1 MATFNSALHVFS
13 VDDLTA
19 TFSGIQFPDY
29 PEMLD
34 TAGAVVEPY
43 VSHAGT
49 ILYGID
55 NEFGF
60 HVTDFVGAEEK
71 ELDGDFAEGYAGNIY
86 GEGGEIVGIAV
97 RNAETDLFLSGAPFG
112 TWSLGLGGS
121 TVKASTEHYTTMQ
134 ALLSDQAY
142 PGDADAIGG
151 LDDDLKMADLYVA
164 GDGSLTEGPLH
175 DFYVKETVAALQAA
189 MDSPDPAL
197 DTVLSDVDFD
207 RDGTLDTY
215 RLTKTTVDFDSDGD
229 GVPEAITVG
238 AVDIGNDGSLDV
250 VDSFLNGYGGEAD
263 LTDLLEPNE
272 SSVTYNIAYGQD
284 YSVTLKDDGKLLY
297 RWGEAVKRPNDVRM
311 EVNIDLPEEWTVDE
325 DGNGIAD
332 SLEDA
337 SGGFVVTKAEL
348 IVTHTITNN
357 PNDQIRPEDYENEA
371 AIGRLPSYYI
381 VTDPDDPDNELW
393 VSPVDTFNGLGDAL
407 PSYFV
412 LDADGEIDMSV
423 VGGTAVYN
431 PDGVLVG
438 YRNEDAEGNA
448 VGTVLRDMSLVA
460 AAAAADLDFSTADLA
475 EGFTDSWYT
484 STDREPFEWSYD
496 MYPDDPYANV
506 FVSFRDAD
514 AAADAGYTEDSL
526 VSGPRWRLT
535 PNKFGQDLPGL
546 EIPLE
551 PNSEP
556 PFQKDNI
563 KYDTGELTTTTI
575 NLLDWDGDSPLANST
590 GWMVIDPTRLD
601 VDADGII
608 DDGWS
613 AVNGTLGAGDA
624 MPTGL
629 ILSAVTPNGTVLEQ
643 NVFDTA
649 IYVKGDRQDAADL
662 YDMQLVIEYEPNVYE
677 GTIGSV
683 QQVSGLN
690 HEEMTVNFLGGSFA
704 NAVVFA
710 SPLSRNGWQA
720 ATVEISEITSTSA
733 TIRVDEPDGYDD
745 WHVAEQVSLVAFEEG
760 VWEIGDGS
768 VLEVGTT
775 VFETGPTNV
784 FQTVEFQTTFSEA
797 PVLMLQIQTAN
808 GPEWEI
814 ARVGQVTE
822 TGFTYL
828 IEEEEGQTN
837 NDHGRELIGY
847 AAIDAAAADGLI
859 DWDGVA
865 AQAYRTGPVVD
876 DQPTAFTFDESL
888 GTDPLVSGIL
898 SSYHGWDTANLRLVD
913 MEDDG
918 SAATAYFMASEERT
932 LDNETEHNPEDVAGL
947 AFEGAAVLY
956 GETYVVDEMI
966 FV

>member
-1 MATFNSALHVFS
+1 MALYSSALHVFS

-19 TFSGIQFPDY
+19 TFSGLQFPDY

-43 VSHAGT
+43 VSHAGN

-60 HVTDFVGAEEK
+60 HVTDFIGAEEK
-71 ELDGDFAEGYAGNIY
+71 ELDGDYAEGFAGNIY

-142 PGDADAIGG
+142 PGDENAIGG

-164 GDGSLTEGPLH
+164 EDGSLTEGPLN

-197 DTVLSDVDFD
+197 DTVLTDVDFD

-215 RLTKTTVDFDSDGD
+215 RLTKTTVDYDSDGD
-229 GVPEAITVG
+229 GVTEAITVG
-238 AVDIGNDGSLDV
+238 AVDIGNNGTLDV

-297 RWGEAVKRPNDVRM
+297 RWGEAVKRPNDIRM

-332 SLEDA
+332 SLEDG
-337 SGGFVVTKAEL
+337 SNGFVVTKAEL

-381 VTDPDDPDNELW
+381 VTDPDDAANTLW
-393 VSPVDTFNGLGDAL
+393 VSPVDTYNGLGDAL

-412 LDADGEIDMSV
+412 LDEAGQIDMSV

-431 PDGVLVG
+431 PDGELVG

-506 FVSFRDAD
+506 FVSFTDAET
-514 AAADAGYTEDSL
+514 AAAEGYYEDSL

-556 PFQKDNI
+556 PFQSDNI

-575 NLLDWDGDSPLANST
+575 NLLDWEGESPLATSE

-601 VDADGII
+601 LDADGVI
-608 DDGWS
+608 DAGWS

-662 YDMQLVIEYEPNVYE
+662 YDMQLVIEYAPDYVN
-677 GTIGSV
+677 GIGSV
-683 QQVSGLN
+683 QQITGLH
-690 HEEMTVNFLGGSFA
+690 HENFTANYLGGAFD
-704 NAVVFA
+704 NPVVFA
-710 SPLSRNGWQA
+710 SPVTLNGGQA
-720 ATVEISEITSTSA
+720 VTVEFTEITSTSA
-733 TIRVDEPDGYDD
+733 TFHLDEYGYDN
-745 WHVAEQVSLVAFEEG
+745 WHLNEEVSLVTFEEG
-760 VWEIGDGS
+760 VWELSDGS

-775 VFETGPTNV
+775 VFEAGPTD
-784 FQTVEFQTTFSEA
+784 EFHWVDFDTTFAEA
-797 PVLMLQIQTAN
+797 PVLMLQIQTDN
-808 GPEWEI
+808 GVNWEI
-814 ARVGQVTE
+814 ARIGEVTE

-828 IEEEEGQTN
+828 IEEGEGQL
-837 NDHGRELIGY
+837 DGGHVSEVIGY
-847 AAIDAAAADGLI
+847 AAIDAASADGVM

-865 AQAYRTGPVVD
+865 AQAYSTGRTVTNM
-876 DQPTAFTFDESL
+876 PTAFTFAEAI
-888 GTDPLVSGIL
+888 GTDPLVSGVL
-898 SSYHGWDTANLRLVD
+898 ASYNGADTANLRL
-913 MEDDG
+913 EAITDDG
-918 SAATAYFMASEERT
+918 LAATAYFVASEET
-932 LDNETEHNPEDVAGL
+932 SLDAETYHVREVAAGI
-947 AFEGAAVLY
+947 AFEEAAVLF
-956 GETYVVDEMI
+956 GEAYVADEMV

>member
-1 MATFNSALHVFS
+1 MALYSSALHVFS

-19 TFSGIQFPDY
+19 TFSGLQFPDY

-43 VSHAGT
+43 VSHAGN

-60 HVTDFVGAEEK
+60 HVTDFIGAEEK
-71 ELDGDFAEGYAGNIY
+71 ELDGDYAEGFAGNIY

-142 PGDADAIGG
+142 PGDENAIGG

-164 GDGSLTEGPLH
+164 EDGSLTEGPLN
-175 DFYVKETVAALQAA
+175 DFYVKETVAALQTA

-197 DTVLSDVDFD
+197 DTVLTDVDFD

-215 RLTKTTVDFDSDGD
+215 RLTKTTVDYDSDGD
-229 GVPEAITVG
+229 GVTEAITVG
-238 AVDIGNDGSLDV
+238 AVDIGNDGTLDV

-297 RWGEAVKRPNDVRM
+297 RWGEAVKRPNDIRM

-332 SLEDA
+332 SLEDG
-337 SGGFVVTKAEL
+337 SNGFVVTKAEL

-381 VTDPDDPDNELW
+381 VTDPDDAANTLW
-393 VSPVDTFNGLGDAL
+393 VSPVDTYNGLGDAL

-412 LDADGEIDMSV
+412 LDEAGQIDMSV

-431 PDGVLVG
+431 PDGELVG

-506 FVSFRDAD
+506 FVSFTDAET
-514 AAADAGYTEDSL
+514 AAAEGYYEDSL

-556 PFQKDNI
+556 PFQSDNI

-575 NLLDWDGDSPLANST
+575 NLLDWEGESPLATSE

-601 VDADGII
+601 LDADGVI
-608 DDGWS
+608 DAGWS

-662 YDMQLVIEYEPNVYE
+662 YDMQLVVEYVESWDDV
-677 GTIGSV
+677 IGSV
-683 QQVSGLN
+683 QQVSN
-690 HEEMTVNFLGGSFA
+690 VTHTDRYAAFQNASFD

-710 SPLSRNGWQA
+710 SPVTMNGPDA
-720 ATVEISEITSTSA
+720 ATVRFSEITSTSA
-733 TIRVDEPDGYDD
+733 TFHLDEPEGYDQM
-745 WHVAEQVSLVAFEEG
+745 HIAEDVSLTAFESG
-760 VWEIGDGS
+760 VWELDDGS
-768 VLEVGTT
+768 LLQVGTT
-775 VFETGPTNV
+775 VFSGGATNE
-784 FQTVEFQTTFSEA
+784 FHNVEFGAAFDEA
-797 PVLMLQIQTAN
+797 PVVMLQIQSDN
-808 GPEWEI
+808 GPDWII
-814 ARVGQVTE
+814 ARVGEVSE
-822 TGFTYL
+822 TGFSYTVQEAESQDGL
-828 IEEEEGQTN
+828 HPHEI
-837 NDHGRELIGY
+837 IGY
-847 AAIDAAAADGLI
+847 AAIDAASADGLV
-859 DWDGVA
+859 DWNGIA
-865 AQAYRTGPVVD
+865 SQAFSTDRTVS
-876 DQPTAFTFDESL
+876 DQPTAFVFAEEL
-888 GTDPLVSGIL
+888 GLDPIVSGGL
-898 SSYHGWDTANLRLVD
+898 SSFYGPDPANLRLAD
-913 MEDDG
+913 MTDDG
-918 SAATAYFMASEERT
+918 IVATAQFIASEELS
-932 LDNETEHNPEDVAGL
+932 LDDETTHIAEIASGIAFGSEGL
-947 AFEGAAVLY
+947 LT
-956 GETYVVDEMI
+956 GEAYVDDIV